1 MWPTQTKYVG
11 HYLSSAFFPST
22 LAPFSVSTHISL
34 PPFTLTLN
42 SRSLGYGSLCGA
54 SPRPPTLLDQVHKPG
69 HKQTHSLKKKKKSL
83 QVKAACGTPPLSGPG
98 GNSHSS
104 WWKSAGKGL
113 RMVQR
118 KVTVRKWPL
127 PGEGGGWLILCDSR
141 GLNQA

>member
-69 HKQTHSLKKKKKSL
+69 HKQTHSLKKKKKKPASQSSL
-83 QVKAACGTPPLSGPG
+83 WNTPSLWPWGKQPFQLVEVSRKGVKNGPE
-98 GNSHSS
+98 
-104 WWKSAGKGL
+104 
-113 RMVQR
+113 
-118 KVTVRKWPL
+118 
-127 PGEGGGWLILCDSR
+127 EGYSEEVATARGRRWL
-141 GLNQA
+141 AYPV